1 MKKILPPVLFIVF
14 IVVMVVTSW
23 LMDSLHTVNYT
34 YNLLGIFGVAIGL
47 FISIKGKALFK
58 TLGTNI
64 MTFDNPDKLVTEG
77 IYQYSRN
84 PMYLGFVVAL
94 LGFALLTG
102 ASIVSFL
109 FVVLFFLITDRWYI
123 AFEEKAMMKTFGGEY
138 KAYCQTVRRW
148 I

>member
-14 IVVMVVTSW
+14 IVVMVVTCW
-23 LMDSLHTVNYT
+23 LMDSLHTVNYP

-94 LGFALLTG
+94 LGFTLLTG

-123 AFEEKAMMKTFGGEY
+123 AFEEKAMMKTFGREY
-138 KAYCQTVRRW
+138 KAYCQAVRRW

>member
-1 MKKILPPVLFIVF
+1 
-14 IVVMVVTSW
+14 
-23 LMDSLHTVNYT
+23 MDSLHTVNYP

-123 AFEEKAMMKTFGGEY
+123 AFEEKAMMKTFGREY
-138 KAYCQTVRRW
+138 KAYCQAVRRW